1 MPKTILIVDDEKTI
15 RWSLSEA
22 LTSTYEVVDAGNAE
36 RGLRLFKEKSPDLLL
51 LDMKLPDGSGL
62 DVLKEVKRA

>member
-22 LTSTYEVVDAGNAE
+22 LGNQYEMVEAESAEQGLKLLKKAG
-36 RGLRLFKEKSPDLLL
+36 
-51 LDMKLPDGSGL
+51 
-62 DVLKEVKRA
+62 